1 MSSLI
6 SRDLGYK
13 QLPEVWEDM
22 KRFTDGRT
30 GETPDEIWFV
40 EHPPIFT
47 LGLNANPSHVLEA
60 GDIPVL

>member
-13 QLPEVWEDM
+13 QLSEVWEDM
-22 KRFTDGRT
+22 KRFTNGRT